1 MEAFDYIAI
10 EKSGTRTR
18 GTLNAPTARD
28 ARDMLRVRDLT
39 PVELK
44 PARAKKAGAESFG
57 KVKAAQRVQAT
68 RQLAILINADQ
79 PIEESLRLVA
89 EQFENNPL
97 RAILLDVRTRV
108 VEGARLSQALAAHPK
123 AFPDLYVSMVASG
136 EGTGTLGSVLDR
148 LATDLE
154 NAQAVR
160 RRIIGAIAYPAVIT
174 VVAFV
179 IIVLLMV
186 VLVPK
191 IVEQFADFDQQ
202 LPLLTRIVIGIS
214 EWMQGWGLVTLG
226 LIIAAIFLFRT
237 ALRTNAALAER
248 WAGFVLRLPVL
259 GKLVRSINA
268 SRFARITASLVS
280 AGSAPLA
287 AMETSRNTLTNR
299 AMHGAA
305 GQAITRIREG
315 SSISRALKRTEV
327 FPPLV
332 IQMVAS
338 GEATGD
344 IAPMFDKSASYLEDE
359 FEAFVAVFLAL
370 LQPIAIILLSGVV
383 LMVIAAI
390 MLPMVQL
397 NTMGFQ

>member
-226 LIIAAIFLFRT
+226 LIAAAVVLFRT

-299 AMHGAA
+299 AMHSAA